1 MTNDRTLVIV
11 GCGAAKRDSEAPAKD
26 LYTSTYFQKKRAY
39 AETIGDDWQILSAEH
54 GLVPADVVIKPY
66 ETHID
71 DLDDRELDL
80 LAHSVGMDL
89 INTCVFEEFD
99 EVRVLAGRSYLDP
112 LRERE
117 AFATASATVRF
128 PLQEADCGG
137 IGEQMQWL
145 DERVAAYGE
154 QQRLVTDGGTCSSDM
169 ERRVRCPCGFRTGWF
184 DPEAA
189 NAKAAEHAHE
199 YDDCHLNEMEYKE
212 REKEGTNYSD
222 VDLGPPVECDQC
234 GSDNVA
240 GQVHCAV
247 CGGLVSNV

>member
-1 MTNDRTLVIV
+1 MTRTLVIV
-11 GCGAAKRDSEAPAKD
+11 GCGAAKRDTEAPAKD
-26 LYTSTYFQKKRAY
+26 LYTSTYFAKKRAY
-39 AETIGDDWQILSAEH
+39 AETIGDDWQVLSAEY
-54 GLVPADVVIKPY
+54 GLVPHDFVIKPY

-89 INTCVFEEFD
+89 INLCARKEFD

-117 AFATASATVRF
+117 AFATAPATVRF

-154 QQRLVTDGGTCSSDM
+154 QQRLMTDGGQCAGGMVHAKGPRVCPIHGERTIPVQAAIVFPLSKITC
-169 ERRVRCPCGFRTGWF
+169 
-184 DPEAA
+184 
-189 NAKAAEHAHE
+189 N
-199 YDDCHLNEMEYKE
+199 
-212 REKEGTNYSD
+212 
-222 VDLGPPVECDQC
+222 
-234 GSDNVA
+234 
-240 GQVHCAV
+240 V
-247 CGGLVSNV
+247 CGRLSQFTDFEVRYSQPDTDRSDGGDE

>member
-1 MTNDRTLVIV
+1 MTRTLVIV
-11 GCGAAKRDSEAPAKD
+11 GCGAAKRDTEAPAKD
-26 LYTSTYFQKKRAY
+26 LYTSTYFAKKRAY
-39 AETIGDDWQILSAEH
+39 AETIGDDWQVLSAEY
-54 GLVPADVVIKPY
+54 GLVPHDFVIKPY

-89 INTCVFEEFD
+89 INLCARKEFD

-117 AFATASATVRF
+117 AFATAPATVRF

-154 QQRLVTDGGTCSSDM
+154 QQRLMTDGGQCAGDT
-169 ERRVRCPCGFRTGWF
+169 ER
-184 DPEAA
+184 
-189 NAKAAEHAHE
+189 
-199 YDDCHLNEMEYKE
+199 
-212 REKEGTNYSD
+212 SD
-222 VDLGPPVECDQC
+222 VRREPD
-234 GSDNVA
+234 SDAEDIIRRTVSDWSAIQFIMTGTHDEIDGDGLTQSAESLQPKDNAVLEVVDDGETVA
-240 GQVHCAV
+240 RFTGT
-247 CGGLVSNV
+247 GGAKDA

>member
-1 MTNDRTLVIV
+1 MTRTLVIV

-39 AETIGDDWQILSAEH
+39 AETIGDDYQILSAEH
-54 GLVPADVVIKPY
+54 GLVPHDFVIKPY

-80 LAHSVGMDL
+80 LAHDVGMDL

-117 AFATASATVRF
+117 AFATAPATVRF

-145 DERVAAYGE
+145 DERVTAYGE
-154 QQRLVTDGGTCSSDM
+154 QQRLVTDGGTCSSDT
-169 ERRVRCPCGFRTGWF
+169 ERDIVDATLSVAGTDCEVTSARLVDCDDRRLSIRLTEDGLREFITELRLEEF
-184 DPEAA
+184 DADAA
-189 NAKAAEHAHE
+189 AWLADHSTA
-199 YDDCHLNEMEYKE
+199 
-212 REKEGTNYSD
+212 
-222 VDLGPPVECDQC
+222 DLGGLKGGE
-234 GSDNVA
+234 SDD
-240 GQVHCAV
+240 
-247 CGGLVSNV
+247 